1 MVDLNSTKITKESD
15 FSKLKETHITLAGFK
30 FYFTDMIFKGI
41 EKCRLACGGHGYHHF
56 SQLPSLRQESTANIT
71 LEGENTVMTLQV
83 ARYLVKQMAK
93 AKKGTLKKDKEF
105 MDQIGY
111 IINYKQYLSKF
122 VKVASYQALLDLGV
136 VEDLLAIRACNVL
149 NVATEQYEA
158 LVAKGVGK
166 KQAWDIKT
174 TLQAA
179 EAAKCHLA
187 LNTFRS
193 FASYISLFYE
203 KEGAAQ
209 TNRSQVTQL
218 CLLFG
223 IDSLL
228 DHAMGLV
235 EVESV
240 DRQVLKHLE
249 EAKEHL
255 LEKLRVDIVAI
266 SETFEYDEVI
276 LKFSPLGRKDGRVY
290 ENLLDMAR
298 GLDFNHQEGLSKGVQ
313 SILSLKETSE
323 KRRRTQAA
331 KL

>member
-136 VEDLLAIRACNVL
+136 VEDLLAIPACKAIGIKPISASPTRE
-149 NVATEQYEA
+149 ATVPIVYATQTIM
-158 LVAKGVGK
+158 
-166 KQAWDIKT
+166 IK
-174 TLQAA
+174 
-179 EAAKCHLA
+179 
-187 LNTFRS
+187 
-193 FASYISLFYE
+193 
-203 KEGAAQ
+203 
-209 TNRSQVTQL
+209 
-218 CLLFG
+218 
-223 IDSLL
+223 
-228 DHAMGLV
+228 
-235 EVESV
+235 
-240 DRQVLKHLE
+240 RQ
-249 EAKEHL
+249 
-255 LEKLRVDIVAI
+255 
-266 SETFEYDEVI
+266 
-276 LKFSPLGRKDGRVY
+276 
-290 ENLLDMAR
+290 
-298 GLDFNHQEGLSKGVQ
+298 
-313 SILSLKETSE
+313 
-323 KRRRTQAA
+323 RRRTTWNERCQTVDFA
-331 KL
+331 LWRGSRTNIGILGIIPISLRQSFTI